1 MVVLVPILLELDFIT
16 MSNIMNK
23 DLTLETMKTLPP
35 VTISGMI
42 LWDVSLNEWVLILTA
57 VWLIVQIGFTIYDR
71 IKKKRNE

>member
-1 MVVLVPILLELDFIT
+1 

-23 DLTLETMKTLPP
+23 DLALETMKTLPP

-57 VWLIVQIGFTIYDR
+57 VWLVVQIGFTIYDR

>member
-1 MVVLVPILLELDFIT
+1 

-57 VWLIVQIGFTIYDR
+57 VWLIVQIGFAIYDR